1 MYLENDKINKTK
13 VFKLHFENTEDITY
27 LVGTIK
33 LKNLHDV
40 LKVNT
45 KQTPDILAVT
55 VKQKQRKYT
64 IPNIN
69 KNVCGI
75 VNSIYLQKEKLVIKI
90 QLMNNNLGRKLAH
103 KQNKLKVKGYLV
115 FNNKSYTDIQFVHL
129 LVKHKL
135 I

>member
-55 VKQKQRKYT
+55 VKQKQGKYT

-75 VNSIYLQKEKLVIKI
+75 VN
-90 QLMNNNLGRKLAH
+90 
-103 KQNKLKVKGYLV
+103 
-115 FNNKSYTDIQFVHL
+115 
-129 LVKHKL
+129 
-135 I
+135 